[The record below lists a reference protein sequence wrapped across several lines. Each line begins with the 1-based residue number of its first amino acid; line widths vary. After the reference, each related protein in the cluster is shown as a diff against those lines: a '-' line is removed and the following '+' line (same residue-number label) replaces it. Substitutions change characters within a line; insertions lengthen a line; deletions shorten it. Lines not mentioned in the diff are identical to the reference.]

1 MRWRHGGGG
10 ARVTQNASAACRA
23 KKIKMQSYIR
33 LPSAFVADGASPAS
47 LCCTQSLTGSPLSL
61 RHGISRLADLHAVVN
76 DSAVGLTPPS
86 PSLGVNAR
94 GLPKPRQCSASV
106 SLKKKM
112 RPRYDKTQT
121 RGPGPPFDGIEWKKA
136 KLGNGGGGEG
146 ATTTTT
152 NHASSSLAD
161 GLTNARNRRFADA
174 PQSQTALSPP
184 PAAAPR
190 GSESLKVLSASPVH
204 VSRCFWKGENAAFGV
219 WEDDSTI
226 KLGWEKFRIFVM
238 EG

>member
-10 ARVTQNASAACRA
+10 EPGSHKTHPQHAGQ

-106 SLKKKM
+106 SLKKKCDQDM
-112 RPRYDKTQT
+112 TKPRHED
-121 RGPGPPFDGIEWKKA
+121 RGRRLTGS
-136 KLGNGGGGEG
+136 NGRKRSWEMGEG
-146 ATTTTT
+146 GKA
-152 NHASSSLAD
+152 
-161 GLTNARNRRFADA
+161 
-174 PQSQTALSPP
+174 PP
-184 PAAAPR
+184 PPPPLLTTLPPPWQT
-190 GSESLKVLSASPVH
+190 G
-204 VSRCFWKGENAAFGV
+204 
-219 WEDDSTI
+219 
-226 KLGWEKFRIFVM
+226 
-238 EG
+238 

>member
-1 MRWRHGGGG
+1 MRWRHGGGGG

-106 SLKKKM
+106 SLKKKCDQDM
-112 RPRYDKTQT
+112 TKPRHED
-121 RGPGPPFDGIEWKKA
+121 RGRRLTGS
-136 KLGNGGGGEG
+136 NGRKRSWEMGEG
-146 ATTTTT
+146 GKA
-152 NHASSSLAD
+152 
-161 GLTNARNRRFADA
+161 
-174 PQSQTALSPP
+174 PP
-184 PAAAPR
+184 PPPLLTTLPPPWQT
-190 GSESLKVLSASPVH
+190 G
-204 VSRCFWKGENAAFGV
+204 
-219 WEDDSTI
+219 
-226 KLGWEKFRIFVM
+226 
-238 EG
+238 